1 MSLFASLTLPLFTEM
16 PVPSQE
22 SEQSCILCVRYQL
35 SILPLSIIILLD
47 YRIVPSVWYLLFIEL
62 YHQCGIFYL

>member
-47 YRIVPSVWYLLFIEL
+47 YRIVPSV
-62 YHQCGIFYL
+62 